1 MARRTDTVVIGWV
14 HPAEVSAHF
23 ANALLQTVV
32 GDLTAAGRQ
41 VIAGTIDEFSSA
53 NISGARNKIVRRFL
67 EEHDADWLLFVDS
80 DMVWRP
86 DAIRRLLADADP
98 ETVPII
104 GGLCHGSNS
113 DELFST
119 IFIFRDQPDG
129 TRQMTRLLDYPDSTL
144 VQCHGTG
151 AAFLMI
157 HRTVLEKVAA
167 QEFNPAFP
175 WFQETHIGSEP
186 VSEDL
191 TFCMRAGELGFPIYV
206 HTGVEIL
213 HHKSTLLSR
222 QKLRNQRTLAAL
234 KTPGAAPATG
244 SAMTKE

>member
-1 MARRTDTVVIGWV
+1 MGKVVIGWV

-23 ANALLQTVV
+23 ANSLLSTVV
-32 GDLTAAGRQ
+32 ADMAGPGL
-41 VIAGTIDEFSSA
+41 IEGTIDEFSSA

-67 EEHDADWLLFVDS
+67 EEHEADWLLFVDA
-80 DMVWRP
+80 DMAWKP
-86 DAIRRLLADADP
+86 DAIGRLLKDADP

-104 GGLCHGSNS
+104 GGLCHGSAK

-119 IFIFRDQPDG
+119 IFIFRDGPDG
-129 TRQMTRLLDYPDSTL
+129 QRQMTRLLEYPDNAL

-151 AAFLMI
+151 AAFVMI
-157 HRTVLEKVAA
+157 HRSVLQAVAA
-167 QEFNPAFP
+167 AEFSLAFP
-175 WFQETHIGSEP
+175 WFQETALGAEP

-191 TFCMRAGELGFPIYV
+191 TFCLRAGELGFPIYV

-222 QKLRNQRTLAAL
+222 QKLRDQRALAAL
-234 KTPGAAPATG
+234 QTPSVEPVAG
-244 SAMTKE
+244 SA